1 MSSLTSHLI
10 ARERHAQL
18 PFRTDCPLC
27 REQRLAGRLSSPGGL
42 APGRATAVAL
52 AGTLALGA
60 SAPLPAALAQTPAQ
74 APDPDGPDETVDATT
89 DTAAPGE
96 PTEEDAPPTPEQG
109 NPAEAPPLP
118 PDQTPPVSPPATGPP
133 PAPAAVDQGAPPQT
147 PTPSAPGAP
156 SPPAAAPSV
165 SAPPPPTPEPT
176 APAPSAPVVPAPTP
190 TTSSPTPV
198 PVRTP
203 SRPRPEPAA
212 NPSRASRD
220 TSELR
225 PVAAA
230 QLPEAES
237 SSLTRLRNRRSRGRR
252 PAADAQARL
261 AVAARTWSAR
271 ATRCGRSPQPR
282 SAARPQALRSL
293 VRCIACGAST
303 PRESTRATP
312 TSSSRDSGCSCQAEP
327 RPAGAS

>member
-237 SSLTRLRNRRSRGRR
+237 SSLTASQPPVTRTSARGRR
-252 PAADAQARL
+252 PGSPRGGRTYVVRPGDTLWSIAAATLGSQATSSQIARQMYRL
-261 AVAARTWSAR
+261 WSINAARIHTGDPDLILPGQR
-271 ATRCGRSPQPR
+271 LLLPG
-282 SAARPQALRSL
+282 
-293 VRCIACGAST
+293 
-303 PRESTRATP
+303 
-312 TSSSRDSGCSCQAEP
+312 
-327 RPAGAS
+327 